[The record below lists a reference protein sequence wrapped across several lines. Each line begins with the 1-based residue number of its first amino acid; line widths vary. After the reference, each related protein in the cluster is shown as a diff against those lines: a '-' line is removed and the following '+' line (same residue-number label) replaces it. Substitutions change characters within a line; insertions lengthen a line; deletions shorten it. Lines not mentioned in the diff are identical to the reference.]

1 MSVNMPVNR
10 PTSSDRS
17 LVCRSVSRLLACLSA
32 LALVTGVLAV
42 GNAPPARAAVVLG
55 HDISWPQCP
64 TSVGGYGLPMP
75 PTTTGF
81 VVLGLTKGLPFTEN
95 PCLASQ
101 ISWVRTN
108 SRPAHAYTMAGFPT
122 TAQLSTYGA
131 SGPWRTTTR
140 AGRLSNV
147 GYAEARY
154 AVASLGRISWHPPVV
169 WIDVEPRSA
178 QPWPSSSAAQRLEN
192 RYVIEGIMRGL
203 KEAGFAYGLYS
214 NTSGWQ
220 AITGSWWLPGVP
232 VWATAGTLDYPTEAL
247 DRCTQPSFSGG
258 RPYLAQWWDAT
269 RDYDRTCEPYTF
281 TSFPAPPATLSGSTA
296 DFNGDW
302 KNDVLAR
309 WTSTGTLRLYA
320 GNGTGGI
327 GTGVLL
333 GAGWGAFA
341 SLETVGD
348 FDGDG
353 AADVLARETSTG
365 YLWLYRGN
373 GKGGWSLPRVRVGTG
388 WGIFDAVVGVGDWN
402 GDQRVDVLA
411 RRASTGELFLYP
423 GNGRGGWG
431 ARVRLGAGWNAMNG
445 FAGPG
450 DVNGDGR
457 ADLVVRERST
467 GYLWLYPG
475 NGTGGL
481 LARVR
486 LGTGWGS
493 MTALTS
499 PGDLNGDRVPDI
511 VVRDGSGSLWLYPR
525 TATGWQARQLLGTG
539 WNIVNLVF

>member
-1 MSVNMPVNR
+1 MSDNMPVSR
-10 PTSSDRS
+10 DRS
-17 LVCRSVSRLLACLSA
+17 VVRRSVSRLLACLSA

-81 VVLGLTKGLPFTEN
+81 VILGLTKGLPFTEN

-122 TAQLSTYGA
+122 TAQLTTYGA

-178 QPWPSSSAAQRLEN
+178 QPWPSTSAAQRLEN

-302 KNDVLAR
+302 KNDLLAR

-353 AADVLARETSTG
+353 AADVLTRETSTG

-373 GKGGWSLPRVRVGTG
+373 GKGGWALPRVRVGTG

-457 ADLVVRERST
+457 ADLVVRERAT

-493 MTALTS
+493 MTSLTS

-525 TATGWQARQLLGTG
+525 TTTGWQARQLLGTG

>member
-1 MSVNMPVNR
+1 MPVSR
-10 PTSSDRS
+10 DRS
-17 LVCRSVSRLLACLSA
+17 VVRRSVSRLLACLSA

-81 VVLGLTKGLPFTEN
+81 VILGLTKGLPFTEN

-122 TAQLSTYGA
+122 TAQLTTYGA

-178 QPWPSSSAAQRLEN
+178 QPWPSTSAAQRLEN

-302 KNDVLAR
+302 KNDLLAR

-353 AADVLARETSTG
+353 AADVLTRETSTG

-373 GKGGWSLPRVRVGTG
+373 GKGGWALPRVRVGTG

-457 ADLVVRERST
+457 ADLVVRERAT

-493 MTALTS
+493 MTSLTS

-525 TATGWQARQLLGTG
+525 TTTGWQARQLLGTG

>member
-1 MSVNMPVNR
+1 MSDNMPVSR
-10 PTSSDRS
+10 DRS
-17 LVCRSVSRLLACLSA
+17 VVRRSVSRLLACLSA

-81 VVLGLTKGLPFTEN
+81 LVLGLTKGLPFTEN

-122 TAQLSTYGA
+122 TAQLTTYGA

-178 QPWPSSSAAQRLEN
+178 QPWPSTSAAQRLEN

-203 KEAGFAYGLYS
+203 REAGFAYGLYS

-281 TSFPAPPATLSGSTA
+281 TSFPAPPATLSGSTS

-302 KNDVLAR
+302 KNDLLAR

-373 GKGGWSLPRVRVGTG
+373 GKGGWALPRVRVGTG

-457 ADLVVRERST
+457 ADLVVRERAT

-499 PGDLNGDRVPDI
+499 PGDLDGDRVPDI